1 MPYVGF
7 AFSKEPL
14 LCCLVILGFQLAFA
28 LPARPAESVVV
39 EIVQFLHQK
48 RGSKQLAY
56 CLVPLPATNLFLCT
70 PRSGT
75 CRQWC
80 EFDSYRNCLAVTE
93 NLQLYRLA
101 ELLLVQQPI

>member
-7 AFSKEPL
+7 TFTKEL
-14 LCCLVILGFQLAFA
+14 RVSCLVRSGFQLPFA

-39 EIVQFLHQK
+39 EIVQFLHK
-48 RGSKQLAY
+48 RKGSKQLAY
-56 CLVPLPATNLFLCT
+56 CLVPLSATNLFLRT

-75 CRQWC
+75 RRQWC
-80 EFDSYRNCLAVTE
+80 EFDRYRDRLAVTE

-101 ELLLVQQPI
+101 ELLLIE